1 MNKSNI
7 KRKTIENDEEYL
19 RQKSLPVDLKNDNI
33 EEILAILKEFCNENS
48 VFALAPV
55 QIGIPKR
62 IIYIKN
68 SSSDMNKNFT
78 EGYDESIIY
87 INPKIINS
95 YGTTYFLEGC
105 ASCKYEKNGESIY
118 YVSLIKRPYKID
130 VEYQDINGNKK
141 FKTIEGFEATVFS
154 HEYDHLN
161 GILHIDFA
169 REVIE
174 MNSSEMKDYRTKHPY
189 NIISKTGK
197 YERVVNIKDN
207 FDFE

>member
-7 KRKTIENDEEYL
+7 KRKTIENDEKYL
-19 RQKSLPVDLKNDNI
+19 RQKSMSVDLKNDNI
-33 EEILAILKEFCNENS
+33 EGTLTILKEFCNKNS

-68 SSSDMNKNFT
+68 SSSDMNKNFI

-130 VEYQDINGNKK
+130 VEYQDINGAKK
-141 FKTIEGFEATVFS
+141 SKTIEGFEATVFS
-154 HEYDHLN
+154 HEYDHLD
-161 GILHIDFA
+161 GILHIDLA
-169 REVIE
+169 EEVIE
-174 MNSSEMKDYRTKHPY
+174 MNSSEMKDFGTKHPY
-189 NIISKTGK
+189 NIVSKTGK
-197 YERVVNIKDN
+197 YKQEINAKDN
-207 FDFE
+207 FENS